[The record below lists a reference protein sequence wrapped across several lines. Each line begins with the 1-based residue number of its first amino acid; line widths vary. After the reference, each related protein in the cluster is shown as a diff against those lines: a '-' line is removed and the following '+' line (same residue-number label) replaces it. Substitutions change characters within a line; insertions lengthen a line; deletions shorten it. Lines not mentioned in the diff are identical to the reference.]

1 MTQPKTLHS
10 VKARILGSIL
20 GALFLFIAGYTL
32 FWSTRYTHQLETTFE
47 EEIVLA
53 PHFLKAPLADAI
65 WNFQPDAAESALK
78 GLEALSFTE
87 FARVIVRGE
96 VTAEFLALEEW
107 NPGWD
112 DVLTGFDMTSN
123 EEQVRSQ
130 GHETFL
136 SEPLL
141 SSDGEL
147 LGHLV
152 VGFSR
157 TEIEGMIRDAYIQAG
172 VIGLVI
178 FAIFAGLSLFI
189 ANSVTGPLNRVIALI
204 DRMRDGDTDWHAE
217 DADRR
222 DEFGKL
228 GQAVEEFRDN
238 LLEKQRLER
247 EEVEAR
253 QQQDALNARLA
264 EEEKARADE
273 ARRARE
279 EREAAEAKE
288 AARLAE
294 EEDRQ
299 RAEDEARAAEQQRVV
314 TALAE
319 GLGALAAGRLTYRL
333 ETPFAEGYE
342 KLRTD
347 FNDAIGALQSALQ
360 TIATNGDEINRNTTE
375 ISTAASDLARR
386 TETTA
391 ATLEQTASALDSI
404 TSSVRQSAEGA
415 KRADDVVRDIRSKSE
430 TSGKVVRN
438 AVESMAGIK
447 DSSDKIAKVIE
458 VIDGVAFQT
467 NLLALN
473 AGVEAARAGEAG
485 RGFAVVAQEVR
496 DLSQRTAAAAQEV
509 GDLIRISSDQVD
521 QGVQSVDEA
530 GRALDNILHSIL
542 DISDFVSEIAS
553 SAVEQS
559 TGISEI
565 NTAITQL
572 DTATQQNAAMFEQTT
587 AASQAL
593 NGEATSLNEALSHF
607 ETGLPLH
614 LRDPV
619 GTEQVRQEATLW
631 RSRRAG

>member
-1 MTQPKTLHS
+1 MTQPLRLHS
-10 VKARILGSIL
+10 VKTRILGSIL

-32 FWSTRYTHQLETTFE
+32 FWSTRYTHQLEATFE
-47 EEIVLA
+47 EEITLA
-53 PHFLKAPLADAI
+53 PHFLAAPISDAI
-65 WNFQPDAAESALK
+65 WNFQPDIAAHSLQ
-78 GLEALSFTE
+78 GLDALSFTE
-87 FARVIVRGE
+87 FARVIVRDD
-96 VTAEFLALEEW
+96 VMAEFLALEAW
-107 NPGWD
+107 KPHWD
-112 DVLTGFDMTSN
+112 GAIGRFDLAST
-123 EEQVRSQ
+123 EEQIRTE
-130 GHETFL
+130 GHETFIA
-136 SEPLL
+136 EPLL
-141 SSDGEL
+141 TEEGEL
-147 LGHLV
+147 LGQLV
-152 VGFSR
+152 IGFSR
-157 TEIEGMIRDAYIQAG
+157 SEIEGLIRSAYIQAG
-172 VIGLVI
+172 AIGLGI
-178 FAIFAGLSLFI
+178 FVVFAALALFI
-189 ANSVTGPLNRVIALI
+189 SNSVTGPLNRVIALI

-217 DADRR
+217 DADRH

-238 LLEKQRLER
+238 LLDKQRLER
-247 EEVEAR
+247 EEAEAR
-253 QQQDALNARLA
+253 QQQQELNARLA
-264 EEEKARADE
+264 KEEKAREEE

-279 EREAAEAKE
+279 ERDAIEAQEAERQAQEE
-288 AARLAE
+288 A
-294 EEDRQ
+294 RQ
-299 RAEDEARAAEQQRVV
+299 RAEREARAAEQQAVV
-314 TALAE
+314 TALAD
-319 GLGALAAGRLTYRL
+319 GLGALAAGRLTFRL

-347 FNDAIGALQSALQ
+347 FNDAIGALQAALL
-360 TIATNGDEINRNTTE
+360 TIAANGDEINRNTTE

-404 TSSVRQSAEGA
+404 TGSVQQSAEGA
-415 KRADDVVRDIRSKSE
+415 KRADDVVRDIRAKSE
-430 TSGKVVRN
+430 NSGKVVRN
-438 AVESMAGIK
+438 AVNSMAGIK
-447 DSSDKIAKVIE
+447 ESSDKIAKVIE

-542 DISDFVSEIAS
+542 DISSFVSEIAS

-572 DTATQQNAAMFEQTT
+572 DSATQQNAAMFEETT

-593 NGEATSLNEALSHF
+593 NGEAMSLSEALAHF
-607 ETGLPLH
+607 DTGLGQITQAA
-614 LRDPV
+614 DT
-619 GTEQVRQEATLW
+619 GTPDETALW
-631 RSRRAG
+631 RSQRTG